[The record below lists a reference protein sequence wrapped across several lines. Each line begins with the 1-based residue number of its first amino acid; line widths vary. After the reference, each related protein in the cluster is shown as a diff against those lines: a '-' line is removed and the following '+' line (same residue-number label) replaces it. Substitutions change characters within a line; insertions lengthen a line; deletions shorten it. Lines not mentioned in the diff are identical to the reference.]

1 MTNKILIAITGVLVV
16 VILALGGAAFYFHG
30 EAVDRAGDLRQMK
43 KDLDTA
49 IATNAVQALQFQL
62 ANEISAAAGW
72 YGATINAKS
81 EERQNA
87 NRQALKNEE
96 CADRYIPDA
105 TAQRLLQYTDGL
117 RTIAMRDTGEL
128 DRAAASAAATGRL
141 TYRQAVLWIDP
152 LLTLLDRANNDR
164 AAIRQLPHQQ
174 PTQQEK
180 P

>member
-1 MTNKILIAITGVLVV
+1 MTDKTPIATTCVLVV
-16 VILALGGAAFYFHG
+16 VILALGGTAFYFHG
-30 EAVDRAGDLRQMK
+30 EAADRAADLRQMK
-43 KDLDTA
+43 SDLDTA
-49 IATNAVQALQFQL
+49 NATNAVQALQFQL
-62 ANEISAAAGW
+62 ANEISAAAGR

-81 EERQNA
+81 EERQNE
-87 NRQALKNEE
+87 NRKALKNEE
-96 CADRYIPDA
+96 CADRYIPDS

-117 RTIAMRDTGEL
+117 RAVAMRDTGEL
-128 DRAAASAAATGRL
+128 DRATARAAAIGRL

>member
-1 MTNKILIAITGVLVV
+1 MTNKILIAITGVLAV

-30 EAVDRAGDLRQMK
+30 ESVDRAGELRQAK
-43 KDLDTA
+43 SDLDIA
-49 IATNAVQALQFQL
+49 NATNAMQAFQFQR
-62 ANEISAAAGW
+62 ANEISAAAGQ
-72 YGATINAKS
+72 YGVTIQAKS
-81 EERQNA
+81 EERQHE
-87 NRQALKNEE
+87 NRKELKSEE

-105 TAQRLLQYTDGL
+105 TAQRLLQYADSL
-117 RTIAMRDTGEL
+117 RAVAMRDSGQS
-128 DRAAASAAATGRL
+128 DRAAAGTAATGRL

-152 LLTLLDRANNDR
+152 LLTVLDRANNDR